1 MSFSGA
7 SERSVP
13 ATKIEITVSC
23 RYNVDSK
30 TNISKPWAVCLG
42 AIRVSIVQ
50 LHPQDIATMQLCA
63 NKLDKK
69 DFFGKSDPFLV
80 FYRSNEDGTFTICH
94 KTEVVKNTLNPVWQ
108 PFSIPVR
115 ALCNGDYDRTV
126 KIDVYDWDRDGSHDF
141 IGEFTTSYRELSK
154 AQNQFTVYEVL
165 NPRKKCKKK
174 KYVNSGTVTL
184 LSFSVDSEFTFVDY
198 IRGGTQL
205 NFTVAI
211 DFTASNGN
219 PLQPTS
225 LHYMSPYQLSAYA
238 MALKA
243 VGEII
248 QDYDSDKLFPAY
260 GFGAKLP
267 PEGRISH
274 QFPLNNNDED
284 PNCAGIEGV
293 LESYFQSL
301 RTVQLYGPTYFAP
314 VINQV
319 ARAAAKISDG
329 SQYYVLLII
338 TDGVISDMTQT
349 KEAIVSASSLPMSII
364 IVGVGPAMF
373 EAMEELDGDDV
384 RVSSRGRYAERDI
397 VQFVPFRDY
406 VDRSGNQVLSM
417 ARLAKDVLAE
427 IPEQLLCD
435 SMGVDFDVK
444 TFCHNL
450 RATKPPYE
458 CPVETCRKVY
468 KSYSGIEY
476 HLYHY
481 DHDNPPPPQQT
492 PLRKHKK
499 KGRQSRPANKQ
510 SPSPS
515 EVSQSPSREVMSYA
529 QAQRMV
535 EVDLHGRVHRISIF
549 DNLDVVSEDE
559 EAPEEAPENGS
570 NKENT
575 ETPAATP
582 KSGKHKNKEK
592 RKDSNHHH
600 HHNASA
606 STTPKLPEVVYREL
620 EQDTPDA
627 PPRPTSY
634 YRYIEKSAEEL
645 DEEVEYDM
653 DEEDYIWLDIMNE
666 RRKTEGVSPIPQEIF
681 EYLMDRLE
689 KESYFESHNKGDPN
703 ALVDED
709 AVCCICNDGECQNSN
724 VILFCDMCNL
734 AVHQECYGV
743 PYIPEGQWLCR
754 RCLQSPS
761 RAVDCALCPNKGGA
775 FKQTDDG
782 RWAHVVCAL
791 WIPEVCFA
799 NTVFLEPIDSIEHI
813 PPARWKLTCYICKQR
828 GSGACIQCHK
838 ANCYTAFHVTC
849 AQQAGLYMK
858 MEPVRETGANG
869 TSFSVRKT
877 AYCDIHTPP
886 GSARRLPALSHS
898 EGEEEEEEEEDEGK
912 SWSSEKVK
920 KAKAKSR
927 IKMKKARKILAEKR
941 AAAPV
946 VSVPCIPPHRLS
958 KITNRLTIQRK
969 SQFMQRLHSYWTLKR
984 QSRNGVPLL
993 RRLQTH
999 LQSQRNCDQ
1008 VGRDSEDKNWA
1019 LKEQLKSWQRLR
1031 HDLERAR
1038 LLVELI
1044 RKREKLKRETIK
1056 VQQIAMEMQL
1066 TPFLILL
1073 RKTLEQLQEKDT
1085 GNIFSEPVP
1094 LSEVPDYLDHIKKPM
1109 DFFTMK
1115 QNLEAYR
1122 YLNFDD
1128 FEEDFNLIVS
1138 NCLKYNAKD
1147 TIFYRAAVRLREQG
1161 GAVLRQARRQAE
1173 KMGIDF
1179 ETGMHIPHSLTGDE
1193 APHHTEDAEEE
1204 RLVLLENQKHLPVEE
1219 QLKLLLERLDEV
1231 NSSKQSVGR
1240 SRRAKMIKKE
1250 MTALRRKLA
1259 HQRETG
1265 RDGPERHGPS
1275 SRGSLTP
1282 HPAACDKD
1290 GQTDSAAE
1298 ESSSQETSKGL
1309 GPNMSS
1315 TPALE
1320 VGRRTSVL
1328 FSKKNPKTAGP
1339 PKRPGRPPKNRE
1351 SQMTP
1356 SHGGSPVGPP
1366 QLPIMGS
1373 LRQRKRGRSPR
1384 PSSSSDS
1391 DSDKSTEDPPM
1402 DLPAN
1407 GFSGGNQPVKKS
1419 FLVYR
1424 NDCSL
1429 PRSSSDSESSSSSS
1443 SSAASDR
1450 TSTTPSKQG
1459 RGKPSF
1465 SRGTFPED
1473 SSEDTSGTENEA
1485 YSVGTGRGVGHSIVR
1500 KSLGRGAGWL
1510 SEDEDSPLDALDLV
1524 WAKCRGYPSYP
1535 ALIIDPKMPREGMFH
1550 HGVPIPVPPLE
1561 VLKLGEQMTQE
1572 AREHLYLVLFFDNKR
1587 TWQWLPRTKLVPL
1600 GVNQD
1605 LDKEKMLEG
1614 RKSNIRKS
1622 VQIAY
1627 HRALQHRSKVQGE
1640 QSSETSDSD

>member
-1 MSFSGA
+1 
-7 SERSVP
+7 
-13 ATKIEITVSC
+13 
-23 RYNVDSK
+23 
-30 TNISKPWAVCLG
+30 
-42 AIRVSIVQ
+42 
-50 LHPQDIATMQLCA
+50 
-63 NKLDKK
+63 
-69 DFFGKSDPFLV
+69 
-80 FYRSNEDGTFTICH
+80 
-94 KTEVVKNTLNPVWQ
+94 
-108 PFSIPVR
+108 
-115 ALCNGDYDRTV
+115 
-126 KIDVYDWDRDGSHDF
+126 
-141 IGEFTTSYRELSK
+141 
-154 AQNQFTVYEVL
+154 
-165 NPRKKCKKK
+165 
-174 KYVNSGTVTL
+174 
-184 LSFSVDSEFTFVDY
+184 
-198 IRGGTQL
+198 
-205 NFTVAI
+205 
-211 DFTASNGN
+211 
-219 PLQPTS
+219 
-225 LHYMSPYQLSAYA
+225 
-238 MALKA
+238 
-243 VGEII
+243 
-248 QDYDSDKLFPAY
+248 
-260 GFGAKLP
+260 
-267 PEGRISH
+267 
-274 QFPLNNNDED
+274 
-284 PNCAGIEGV
+284 
-293 LESYFQSL
+293 
-301 RTVQLYGPTYFAP
+301 
-314 VINQV
+314 
-319 ARAAAKISDG
+319 
-329 SQYYVLLII
+329 
-338 TDGVISDMTQT
+338 
-349 KEAIVSASSLPMSII
+349 
-364 IVGVGPAMF
+364 
-373 EAMEELDGDDV
+373 
-384 RVSSRGRYAERDI
+384 
-397 VQFVPFRDY
+397 
-406 VDRSGNQVLSM
+406 
-417 ARLAKDVLAE
+417 
-427 IPEQLLCD
+427 
-435 SMGVDFDVK
+435 MGVDFDVK

-606 STTPKLPEVVYREL
+606 SATPKLPEVVYREL

-898 EGEEEEEEEEDEGK
+898 EGEEDEDEEEDEGK
-912 SWSSEKVK
+912 GWSSEKVK

-1094 LSEVPDYLDHIKKPM
+1094 LSEVTELDEVPDYLDHIKKPM

-1179 ETGMHIPHSLTGDE
+1179 ETGMHIPHSLAGDE
-1193 APHHTEDAEEE
+1193 APHHAEDAAEEE

-1231 NSSKQSVGR
+1231 NASKQSVGR

-1298 ESSSQETSKGL
+1298 ESSSQETSK
-1309 GPNMSS
+1309 
-1315 TPALE
+1315 
-1320 VGRRTSVL
+1320 
-1328 FSKKNPKTAGP
+1328 
-1339 PKRPGRPPKNRE
+1339 
-1351 SQMTP
+1351 
-1356 SHGGSPVGPP
+1356 
-1366 QLPIMGS
+1366 
-1373 LRQRKRGRSPR
+1373 
-1384 PSSSSDS
+1384 
-1391 DSDKSTEDPPM
+1391 

-1407 GFSGGNQPVKKS
+1407 GFSSGNQPVKKS

-1485 YSVGTGRGVGHSIVR
+1485 YSVGTGRGVGHSSKYLHPKPGMLGTQCQGLASPPATDPPPLSLSCEVVR

>member
-1 MSFSGA
+1 
-7 SERSVP
+7 
-13 ATKIEITVSC
+13 
-23 RYNVDSK
+23 
-30 TNISKPWAVCLG
+30 
-42 AIRVSIVQ
+42 
-50 LHPQDIATMQLCA
+50 
-63 NKLDKK
+63 
-69 DFFGKSDPFLV
+69 
-80 FYRSNEDGTFTICH
+80 
-94 KTEVVKNTLNPVWQ
+94 
-108 PFSIPVR
+108 
-115 ALCNGDYDRTV
+115 
-126 KIDVYDWDRDGSHDF
+126 
-141 IGEFTTSYRELSK
+141 
-154 AQNQFTVYEVL
+154 
-165 NPRKKCKKK
+165 
-174 KYVNSGTVTL
+174 
-184 LSFSVDSEFTFVDY
+184 
-198 IRGGTQL
+198 
-205 NFTVAI
+205 
-211 DFTASNGN
+211 
-219 PLQPTS
+219 
-225 LHYMSPYQLSAYA
+225 
-238 MALKA
+238 
-243 VGEII
+243 
-248 QDYDSDKLFPAY
+248 
-260 GFGAKLP
+260 
-267 PEGRISH
+267 
-274 QFPLNNNDED
+274 
-284 PNCAGIEGV
+284 
-293 LESYFQSL
+293 
-301 RTVQLYGPTYFAP
+301 
-314 VINQV
+314 
-319 ARAAAKISDG
+319 
-329 SQYYVLLII
+329 
-338 TDGVISDMTQT
+338 
-349 KEAIVSASSLPMSII
+349 
-364 IVGVGPAMF
+364 
-373 EAMEELDGDDV
+373 
-384 RVSSRGRYAERDI
+384 
-397 VQFVPFRDY
+397 
-406 VDRSGNQVLSM
+406 
-417 ARLAKDVLAE
+417 
-427 IPEQLLCD
+427 
-435 SMGVDFDVK
+435 MGVDFDVK

-458 CPVETCRKVY
+458 CPVDTCRKIY

-481 DHDNPPPPQQT
+481 DHDNPPPPQST

-499 KGRQSRPANKQ
+499 KGRHGRVANKQ

-515 EVSQSPSREVMSYA
+515 ETSQSPGREVMTYA

-549 DNLDVVSEDE
+549 DNLDVVSEDD
-559 EAPEEAPENGS
+559 EAPEEAPENNS

-575 ETPAATP
+575 ETPSVAP
-582 KSGKHKNKEK
+582 KAGKHKNKEK

-600 HHNASA
+600 HHSASA
-606 STTPKLPEVVYREL
+606 GNTPKLPEAVYREL
-620 EQDTPDA
+620 DQDTPDA

-886 GSARRLPALSHS
+886 GSMRHLPALSHS
-898 EGEEEEEEEEDEGK
+898 EGEEEEEEEEEDGK
-912 SWSSEKVK
+912 GWSSEKVK

-999 LQSQRNCDQ
+999 LQSHRNCDQ
-1008 VGRDSEDKNWA
+1008 GRPAPPPPVSKTEQIKIQQVA
-1019 LKEQLKSWQRLR
+1019 L
-1031 HDLERAR
+1031 
-1038 LLVELI
+1038 
-1044 RKREKLKRETIK
+1044 
-1056 VQQIAMEMQL
+1056 EMQL

-1073 RKTLEQLQEKDT
+1073 RRTLEQLQEKDT
-1085 GNIFSEPVP
+1085 GNIFSQPVP
-1094 LSEVPDYLDHIKKPM
+1094 LSEVTELYEVPDYLDHIKKPM
-1109 DFFTMK
+1109 DFYTMK
-1115 QNLEAYR
+1115 QKLEGYR
-1122 YLNFDD
+1122 YLNLDE
-1128 FEEDFNLIVS
+1128 FEEDFNLIVT

-1179 ETGMHIPHSLTGDE
+1179 ETGMHFPMAGDE
-1193 APHHTEDAEEE
+1193 APLRSTENDEE
-1204 RLVLLENQKHLPVEE
+1204 RLLLSENQKHLPLED
-1219 QLKLLLERLDEV
+1219 QMNLLLERLAEV
-1231 NSSKQSVGR
+1231 SAGKQSVGR
-1240 SRRAKMIKKE
+1240 CRRAKMIKKE
-1250 MTALRRKLA
+1250 ITALRRKLA

-1265 RDGPERHGPS
+1265 RDGHGPLA
-1275 SRGSLTP
+1275 RIILPTHNP
-1282 HPAACDKD
+1282 CEKD
-1290 GQTDSAAE
+1290 TQTDSAAE
-1298 ESSSQETSKGL
+1298 ESSSQETGKGL
-1309 GPNMSS
+1309 GPNSSS
-1315 TPALE
+1315 TPAHE

-1339 PKRPGRPPKNRE
+1339 PKRPGRPPKNRD
-1351 SQMTP
+1351 SQLAP
-1356 SHGGSPVGPP
+1356 GHGNSPVGPP
-1366 QLPIMGS
+1366 QLPIMS
-1373 LRQRKRGRSPR
+1373 SQRQRKRGRSPR

-1391 DSDKSTEDPPM
+1391 DSDKSAEDAPL

-1407 GFSGGNQPVKKS
+1407 GFSSANQPVKKS

-1424 NDCSL
+1424 SDYNL
-1429 PRSSSDSESSSSSS
+1429 PRSSSDSESSSTSS

-1465 SRGTFPED
+1465 SRVNFPED
-1473 SSEDTSGTENEA
+1473 SSEDSSGTENES
-1485 YSVGTGRGVGHSIVR
+1485 YSVGTGRGVGHGMVR
-1500 KSLGRGAGWL
+1500 KSISRSAGWL

-1535 ALIIDPKMPREGMFH
+1535 ALVSLWIYLHIYTTYIRPRE
-1550 HGVPIPVPPLE
+1550 
-1561 VLKLGEQMTQE
+1561 TQPE
-1572 AREHLYLVLFFDNKR
+1572 EILVL
-1587 TWQWLPRTKLVPL
+1587 
-1600 GVNQD
+1600 
-1605 LDKEKMLEG
+1605 
-1614 RKSNIRKS
+1614 
-1622 VQIAY
+1622 
-1627 HRALQHRSKVQGE
+1627 
-1640 QSSETSDSD
+1640 

>member
-1 MSFSGA
+1 
-7 SERSVP
+7 
-13 ATKIEITVSC
+13 
-23 RYNVDSK
+23 
-30 TNISKPWAVCLG
+30 
-42 AIRVSIVQ
+42 
-50 LHPQDIATMQLCA
+50 
-63 NKLDKK
+63 
-69 DFFGKSDPFLV
+69 
-80 FYRSNEDGTFTICH
+80 
-94 KTEVVKNTLNPVWQ
+94 
-108 PFSIPVR
+108 
-115 ALCNGDYDRTV
+115 
-126 KIDVYDWDRDGSHDF
+126 
-141 IGEFTTSYRELSK
+141 
-154 AQNQFTVYEVL
+154 
-165 NPRKKCKKK
+165 
-174 KYVNSGTVTL
+174 
-184 LSFSVDSEFTFVDY
+184 
-198 IRGGTQL
+198 
-205 NFTVAI
+205 
-211 DFTASNGN
+211 
-219 PLQPTS
+219 
-225 LHYMSPYQLSAYA
+225 
-238 MALKA
+238 
-243 VGEII
+243 
-248 QDYDSDKLFPAY
+248 
-260 GFGAKLP
+260 
-267 PEGRISH
+267 
-274 QFPLNNNDED
+274 
-284 PNCAGIEGV
+284 
-293 LESYFQSL
+293 
-301 RTVQLYGPTYFAP
+301 
-314 VINQV
+314 
-319 ARAAAKISDG
+319 
-329 SQYYVLLII
+329 
-338 TDGVISDMTQT
+338 
-349 KEAIVSASSLPMSII
+349 
-364 IVGVGPAMF
+364 
-373 EAMEELDGDDV
+373 
-384 RVSSRGRYAERDI
+384 
-397 VQFVPFRDY
+397 
-406 VDRSGNQVLSM
+406 
-417 ARLAKDVLAE
+417 
-427 IPEQLLCD
+427 
-435 SMGVDFDVK
+435 MGVDFDVK

-515 EVSQSPSREVMSYA
+515 EVSQSPGREVMSYA

-898 EGEEEEEEEEDEGK
+898 EGEEEEEEEEEEGK

-1128 FEEDFNLIVS
+1128 FEEDFNLIIS

-1179 ETGMHIPHSLTGDE
+1179 ETGMHIPHSLAGDE
-1193 APHHTEDAEEE
+1193 ATHHTEDAEDE

-1231 NSSKQSVGR
+1231 NASKQSVGR

-1290 GQTDSAAE
+1290 GQTDSATE
-1298 ESSSQETSKGL
+1298 ESSSQETSK
-1309 GPNMSS
+1309 
-1315 TPALE
+1315 
-1320 VGRRTSVL
+1320 
-1328 FSKKNPKTAGP
+1328 
-1339 PKRPGRPPKNRE
+1339 
-1351 SQMTP
+1351 
-1356 SHGGSPVGPP
+1356 
-1366 QLPIMGS
+1366 
-1373 LRQRKRGRSPR
+1373 
-1384 PSSSSDS
+1384 
-1391 DSDKSTEDPPM
+1391 

-1407 GFSGGNQPVKKS
+1407 GFSSGNQPVKKS

-1485 YSVGTGRGVGHSIVR
+1485 YSVGTGRGVGHSSKYPRPRPGMPEAQCPGLASPLAADPPPLSHSCEVVR
-1500 KSLGRGAGWL
+1500 KSLSRGAGWL

-1600 GVNQD
+1600 GMNQD

>member
-1 MSFSGA
+1 
-7 SERSVP
+7 
-13 ATKIEITVSC
+13 
-23 RYNVDSK
+23 
-30 TNISKPWAVCLG
+30 
-42 AIRVSIVQ
+42 
-50 LHPQDIATMQLCA
+50 
-63 NKLDKK
+63 
-69 DFFGKSDPFLV
+69 
-80 FYRSNEDGTFTICH
+80 
-94 KTEVVKNTLNPVWQ
+94 
-108 PFSIPVR
+108 
-115 ALCNGDYDRTV
+115 
-126 KIDVYDWDRDGSHDF
+126 
-141 IGEFTTSYRELSK
+141 
-154 AQNQFTVYEVL
+154 
-165 NPRKKCKKK
+165 
-174 KYVNSGTVTL
+174 
-184 LSFSVDSEFTFVDY
+184 
-198 IRGGTQL
+198 
-205 NFTVAI
+205 
-211 DFTASNGN
+211 
-219 PLQPTS
+219 
-225 LHYMSPYQLSAYA
+225 
-238 MALKA
+238 
-243 VGEII
+243 
-248 QDYDSDKLFPAY
+248 
-260 GFGAKLP
+260 
-267 PEGRISH
+267 
-274 QFPLNNNDED
+274 
-284 PNCAGIEGV
+284 
-293 LESYFQSL
+293 
-301 RTVQLYGPTYFAP
+301 
-314 VINQV
+314 
-319 ARAAAKISDG
+319 
-329 SQYYVLLII
+329 
-338 TDGVISDMTQT
+338 
-349 KEAIVSASSLPMSII
+349 
-364 IVGVGPAMF
+364 
-373 EAMEELDGDDV
+373 
-384 RVSSRGRYAERDI
+384 
-397 VQFVPFRDY
+397 
-406 VDRSGNQVLSM
+406 
-417 ARLAKDVLAE
+417 
-427 IPEQLLCD
+427 
-435 SMGVDFDVK
+435 MGVDFDVK

-458 CPVETCRKVY
+458 CPVGSCRKIY

-481 DHDNPPPPQQT
+481 DHDHPPPP
-492 PLRKHKK
+492 PPPHAPPRKHKK
-499 KGRQSRPANKQ
+499 KGRQARAANKR

-515 EVSQSPSREVMSYA
+515 EPSQSPGREVLTYA

-559 EAPEEAPENGS
+559 EGPEEAPDNGS
-570 NKENT
+570 NKENA
-575 ETPAATP
+575 EGQPAAAAAAAACLRRLCCTAAATAP
-582 KSGKHKNKEK
+582 KAGKHKNKEK
-592 RKDSNHHH
+592 RKDANHHHHHHH

-606 STTPKLPEVVYREL
+606 
-620 EQDTPDA
+620 
-627 PPRPTSY
+627 
-634 YRYIEKSAEEL
+634 
-645 DEEVEYDM
+645 
-653 DEEDYIWLDIMNE
+653 WC
-666 RRKTEGVSPIPQEIF
+666 SPQAA
-681 EYLMDRLE
+681 R
-689 KESYFESHNKGDPN
+689 G
-703 ALVDED
+703 
-709 AVCCICNDGECQNSN
+709 
-724 VILFCDMCNL
+724 
-734 AVHQECYGV
+734 GV
-743 PYIPEGQWLCR
+743 PRAGAGHPR
-754 RCLQSPS
+754 RPAETHLLLQVH
-761 RAVDCALCPNKGGA
+761 REVGGGA
-775 FKQTDDG
+775 GRGGRVRHGRGGLHLAGHHERAAEDG
-782 RWAHVVCAL
+782 RRQPHPPGDLRVPDGQAGEGILLREPQQGRPQCPGGRGRRVLHLQRRRVPEQQRHPLLRHVQPGRAPGVLRGALHPRGTVAVQEVPAVALAGRGLRPVPQQGRRLQADGRRALGPRGVRPLDPRGVLRQHGLPGAHRQHRA
-791 WIPEVCFA
+791 
-799 NTVFLEPIDSIEHI
+799 H
-813 PPARWKLTCYICKQR
+813 PARPLEAHLLHLQAARLR
-828 GSGACIQCHK
+828 GLHPVSQ

-886 GSARRLPALSHS
+886 GSVRRLPALSHS
-898 EGEEEEEEEEDEGK
+898 EGEEEDEEEEEEGK

-1008 VGRDSEDKNWA
+1008 RDTEDKNWA

-1056 VQQIAMEMQL
+1056 VQQVALEMQL

-1109 DFFTMK
+1109 DFQTMK
-1115 QNLEAYR
+1115 QNLEAYC

-1128 FEEDFNLIVS
+1128 FEEDFNLIIN

-1179 ETGMHIPHSLTGDE
+1179 ETGMHFPHCV
-1193 APHHTEDAEEE
+1193 AVEEPQVQDVDDDDV
-1204 RLVLLENQKHLPVEE
+1204 RLLLSENQKHLPLEE
-1219 QLKLLLERLDEV
+1219 QLKILLERLDEV
-1231 NSSKQSVGR
+1231 NAGKQSIGR

-1250 MTALRRKLA
+1250 ITVLRRKLA
-1259 HQRETG
+1259 HPRDLG
-1265 RDGPERHGPS
+1265 RDGLERHS
-1275 SRGSLTP
+1275 SSARGVLQSHNP
-1282 HPAACDKD
+1282 CEKD
-1290 GQTDSAAE
+1290 LQTDSAAE
-1298 ESSSQETSKGL
+1298 ESSSQETGKGL
-1309 GPNMSS
+1309 GPNSSS
-1315 TPALE
+1315 TPAHE

-1339 PKRPGRPPKNRE
+1339 PKRPGRPPKNRD
-1351 SQMTP
+1351 SQMAP
-1356 SHGGSPVGPP
+1356 GHGNSPIGPP
-1366 QLPIMGS
+1366 QLPMMGS
-1373 LRQRKRGRSPR
+1373 SQRQRKRGRSPR

-1391 DSDKSTEDPPM
+1391 DSDKSTEDAPM

-1407 GFSGGNQPVKKS
+1407 GFSSGNQPVKKS

-1424 NDCSL
+1424 NDCNL

-1465 SRGTFPED
+1465 SRVNFPED
-1473 SSEDTSGTENEA
+1473 SSEDTSGTENES
-1485 YSVGTGRGVGHSIVR
+1485 YSVGAGRGVGHSMVR
-1500 KSLGRGAGWL
+1500 KGIGRGAGWL
-1510 SEDEDSPLDALDLV
+1510 SEDEDSSLDALDLV

-1627 HRALQHRSKVQGE
+1627 HRAMQHRNKVQGE
-1640 QSSETSDSD
+1640 QSSDSSDSD

>member
-1 MSFSGA
+1 
-7 SERSVP
+7 
-13 ATKIEITVSC
+13 
-23 RYNVDSK
+23 
-30 TNISKPWAVCLG
+30 
-42 AIRVSIVQ
+42 
-50 LHPQDIATMQLCA
+50 
-63 NKLDKK
+63 
-69 DFFGKSDPFLV
+69 
-80 FYRSNEDGTFTICH
+80 
-94 KTEVVKNTLNPVWQ
+94 
-108 PFSIPVR
+108 
-115 ALCNGDYDRTV
+115 
-126 KIDVYDWDRDGSHDF
+126 
-141 IGEFTTSYRELSK
+141 
-154 AQNQFTVYEVL
+154 
-165 NPRKKCKKK
+165 
-174 KYVNSGTVTL
+174 
-184 LSFSVDSEFTFVDY
+184 
-198 IRGGTQL
+198 
-205 NFTVAI
+205 
-211 DFTASNGN
+211 
-219 PLQPTS
+219 
-225 LHYMSPYQLSAYA
+225 
-238 MALKA
+238 
-243 VGEII
+243 
-248 QDYDSDKLFPAY
+248 
-260 GFGAKLP
+260 
-267 PEGRISH
+267 
-274 QFPLNNNDED
+274 
-284 PNCAGIEGV
+284 
-293 LESYFQSL
+293 
-301 RTVQLYGPTYFAP
+301 
-314 VINQV
+314 
-319 ARAAAKISDG
+319 
-329 SQYYVLLII
+329 
-338 TDGVISDMTQT
+338 
-349 KEAIVSASSLPMSII
+349 
-364 IVGVGPAMF
+364 
-373 EAMEELDGDDV
+373 
-384 RVSSRGRYAERDI
+384 
-397 VQFVPFRDY
+397 
-406 VDRSGNQVLSM
+406 
-417 ARLAKDVLAE
+417 
-427 IPEQLLCD
+427 
-435 SMGVDFDVK
+435 MGVDFDVK

-458 CPVETCRKVY
+458 CPVDTCRRIY

-481 DHDNPPPPQQT
+481 DHDNPPLQQQT
-492 PLRKHKK
+492 PIRKSKK
-499 KGRQSRPANKQ
+499 KGRQPRSANKQ
-510 SPSPS
+510 SPTHS
-515 EVSQSPSREVMSYA
+515 ELSQSPNREVMTYA
-529 QAQRMV
+529 QAQRLV
-535 EVDLHGRVHRISIF
+535 EVELHGRVHRISIL
-549 DNLDVVSEDE
+549 DNLDVVSEDDDV
-559 EAPEEAPENGS
+559 PEEAPENGS
-570 NKENT
+570 NKENN
-575 ETPAATP
+575 ETPTATP
-582 KSGKHKNKEK
+582 KSGKHKNKDK

-600 HHNASA
+600 HHS
-606 STTPKLPEVVYREL
+606 SSTGTTPKLPEVVYREL
-620 EQDTPDA
+620 DQDTPDA
-627 PPRPTSY
+627 PARPSSY

-666 RRKTEGVSPIPQEIF
+666 RRKTEGVNSIPQEIF

-703 ALVDED
+703 ALIDED

-886 GSARRLPALSHS
+886 GSVCKLPALSHS
-898 EGEEEEEEEEDEGK
+898 EGEEEDDEEEDEGK
-912 SWSSEKVK
+912 VWSSEKVK

-958 KITNRLTIQRK
+958 KITNCLTIQRK

-999 LQSQRNCDQ
+999 LQSQRNCEQ
-1008 VGRDSEDKNWA
+1008 KDSTDKNWM

-1056 VQQIAMEMQL
+1056 IQQLALEVQL

-1073 RKTLEQLQEKDT
+1073 RKTLELLQEKDT
-1085 GNIFSEPVP
+1085 SNIFTEPVP
-1094 LSEVPDYLDHIKKPM
+1094 LSEVTELYEVPDYLEHIKKPM
-1109 DFFTMK
+1109 DFQTMK
-1115 QNLEAYR
+1115 ANLEALR
-1122 YLNFDD
+1122 YQNFDQ
-1128 FEEDFNLIVS
+1128 FEDDFNLIVN
-1138 NCLKYNAKD
+1138 NCIKYNAKD

-1161 GAVLRQARRQAE
+1161 AAIIRQARRQAE
-1173 KMGIDF
+1173 KIGIDF
-1179 ETGMHIPHSLTGDE
+1179 ETGMHLPQVGMGNEIVRHGKEPGL
-1193 APHHTEDAEEE
+1193 E
-1204 RLVLLENQKHLPVEE
+1204 RTPPSDNRKPLPLEE
-1219 QLKLLLERLDEV
+1219 QLKIQLARLDEV
-1231 NSSKQSVGR
+1231 NAGKQSIGR
-1240 SRRAKMIKKE
+1240 ARRAKVIRKE
-1250 MTALRRKLA
+1250 ITSIRRKMA
-1259 HQRETG
+1259 HQQESR
-1265 RDGPERHGPS
+1265 RDGAMDRHGMSGRGNVPMHGPS
-1275 SRGSLTP
+1275 E
-1282 HPAACDKD
+1282 KD

-1298 ESSSQETSKGL
+1298 ESSSQETGKGL
-1309 GPNMSS
+1309 GPNTSS
-1315 TPALE
+1315 TPAHE

-1339 PKRPGRPPKNRE
+1339 PKRPGRPPKNRDN
-1351 SQMTP
+1351 QMA
-1356 SHGGSPVGPP
+1356 SGQISSPIGPP
-1366 QLPIMGS
+1366 QLSIMGGS
-1373 LRQRKRGRSPR
+1373 QRQRKRVRSPR
-1384 PSSSSDS
+1384 PTSSSDSES
-1391 DSDKSTEDPPM
+1391 DSDKSGEDASL
-1402 DLPAN
+1402 DLPTN
-1407 GFSGGNQPVKKS
+1407 GFSNQQVKKS
-1419 FLVYR
+1419 FLIYR
-1424 NDCSL
+1424 TDCNL
-1429 PRSSSDSESSSSSS
+1429 PRSSSDSESSTTSS

-1465 SRGTFPED
+1465 SRENYND
-1473 SSEDTSGTENEA
+1473 YSSEDTSGTENES
-1485 YSVGTGRGVGHSIVR
+1485 YSIGSRVGHGLVR
-1500 KSLGRGAGWL
+1500 KGMEGRGAGWL
-1510 SEDEDSPLDALDLV
+1510 SEDEDSTLEALDLV

-1535 ALIIDPKMPREGMFH
+1535 ALIIDPKMPREGVFH
-1550 HGVPIPVPPLE
+1550 HGVPIPVPPVD

-1572 AREHLYLVLFFDNKR
+1572 AQEHLYLVLFFDNKR

-1600 GVNQD
+1600 GLNRE

-1627 HRALQHRSKVQGE
+1627 DRAMQHRNKVQGAP
-1640 QSSETSDSD
+1640 SSDTSESD

>member
-1 MSFSGA
+1 
-7 SERSVP
+7 
-13 ATKIEITVSC
+13 
-23 RYNVDSK
+23 
-30 TNISKPWAVCLG
+30 
-42 AIRVSIVQ
+42 
-50 LHPQDIATMQLCA
+50 
-63 NKLDKK
+63 
-69 DFFGKSDPFLV
+69 
-80 FYRSNEDGTFTICH
+80 
-94 KTEVVKNTLNPVWQ
+94 
-108 PFSIPVR
+108 
-115 ALCNGDYDRTV
+115 
-126 KIDVYDWDRDGSHDF
+126 
-141 IGEFTTSYRELSK
+141 
-154 AQNQFTVYEVL
+154 
-165 NPRKKCKKK
+165 
-174 KYVNSGTVTL
+174 
-184 LSFSVDSEFTFVDY
+184 
-198 IRGGTQL
+198 
-205 NFTVAI
+205 
-211 DFTASNGN
+211 
-219 PLQPTS
+219 
-225 LHYMSPYQLSAYA
+225 
-238 MALKA
+238 
-243 VGEII
+243 
-248 QDYDSDKLFPAY
+248 
-260 GFGAKLP
+260 
-267 PEGRISH
+267 
-274 QFPLNNNDED
+274 
-284 PNCAGIEGV
+284 
-293 LESYFQSL
+293 
-301 RTVQLYGPTYFAP
+301 
-314 VINQV
+314 
-319 ARAAAKISDG
+319 
-329 SQYYVLLII
+329 
-338 TDGVISDMTQT
+338 
-349 KEAIVSASSLPMSII
+349 
-364 IVGVGPAMF
+364 
-373 EAMEELDGDDV
+373 
-384 RVSSRGRYAERDI
+384 
-397 VQFVPFRDY
+397 
-406 VDRSGNQVLSM
+406 
-417 ARLAKDVLAE
+417 
-427 IPEQLLCD
+427 
-435 SMGVDFDVK
+435 MGVDFDVK

-458 CPVETCRKVY
+458 CPVDTCRKIY

-481 DHDNPPPPQQT
+481 DHDNPPPPQNT

-499 KGRQSRPANKQ
+499 KGRHGRATNKQ

-515 EVSQSPSREVMSYA
+515 ETSQSPGRDVMTYA

-549 DNLDVVSEDE
+549 DNLDVVSEDD
-559 EAPEEAPENGS
+559 EAPEEAPENNS

-575 ETPAATP
+575 ETPSVAP
-582 KSGKHKNKEK
+582 KAGKHKNKEK

-600 HHNASA
+600 HHHHHHSASA
-606 STTPKLPEVVYREL
+606 GNTPKLPEAVYREL
-620 EQDTPDA
+620 DQDTPDA

-634 YRYIEKSAEEL
+634 YRVASDCTFFRFGWRPRYIEKSAEEL

-886 GSARRLPALSHS
+886 GSTRRLPALSHS
-898 EGEEEEEEEEDEGK
+898 EGEEEEEEEEEDGK

-920 KAKAKSR
+920 RAKAKSR

-958 KITNRLTIQRK
+958 KITNRLTLQRK

-999 LQSQRNCDQ
+999 LQSHRNCEQGRPAPPPPVSKTEQIKIQQ
-1008 VGRDSEDKNWA
+1008 VA
-1019 LKEQLKSWQRLR
+1019 L
-1031 HDLERAR
+1031 
-1038 LLVELI
+1038 
-1044 RKREKLKRETIK
+1044 
-1056 VQQIAMEMQL
+1056 EMQL

-1073 RKTLEQLQEKDT
+1073 RRTLEQLQEKDT
-1085 GNIFSEPVP
+1085 GNIFSQPVP
-1094 LSEVPDYLDHIKKPM
+1094 LSEVTELYEVPDYLDHIKKPM
-1109 DFFTMK
+1109 DFYTMK
-1115 QNLEAYR
+1115 QKLEAYR
-1122 YLNFDD
+1122 YLNLDE

-1161 GAVLRQARRQAE
+1161 GSVLRQARRQAE

-1179 ETGMHIPHSLTGDE
+1179 ETGMHFPMAGEETPLRS
-1193 APHHTEDAEEE
+1193 TENDEE
-1204 RLVLLENQKHLPVEE
+1204 RLLLSENQKHLPPED
-1219 QLKLLLERLDEV
+1219 QLNLLLERLAEV
-1231 NSSKQSVGR
+1231 SAGKQSV
-1240 SRRAKMIKKE
+1240 SRCRQTKMIKKE
-1250 MTALRRKLA
+1250 ITALRRKLA

-1265 RDGPERHGPS
+1265 RDGHGPLA
-1275 SRGSLTP
+1275 RIILPTHNP
-1282 HPAACDKD
+1282 CEKD
-1290 GQTDSAAE
+1290 TQTDSAAE

-1309 GPNMSS
+1309 GPNSSS
-1315 TPALE
+1315 TPAHE

-1328 FSKKNPKTAGP
+1328 FSKKNPKTAVP
-1339 PKRPGRPPKNRE
+1339 PKRPGRPPKNRD
-1351 SQMTP
+1351 SQMAP
-1356 SHGGSPVGPP
+1356 GHGNSPVGPP
-1366 QLPIMGS
+1366 QLPTMGS
-1373 LRQRKRGRSPR
+1373 QRQRKRVRSPR

-1391 DSDKSTEDPPM
+1391 DSDKSAEDAPM

-1407 GFSGGNQPVKKS
+1407 GFSSGSQPVKKS

-1424 NDCSL
+1424 SGYNL
-1429 PRSSSDSESSSSSS
+1429 PRSSSDSESSSTSS

-1465 SRGTFPED
+1465 SRVNFPED
-1473 SSEDTSGTENEA
+1473 SSEDTSGTENES
-1485 YSVGTGRGVGHSIVR
+1485 YSVGTGRGVGHGMVR
-1500 KSLGRGAGWL
+1500 KSISRSAGWL

-1627 HRALQHRSKVQGE
+1627 HRAMQHRNKVQGE
-1640 QSSETSDSD
+1640 QTSDSSESD

>member
-1 MSFSGA
+1 
-7 SERSVP
+7 
-13 ATKIEITVSC
+13 
-23 RYNVDSK
+23 
-30 TNISKPWAVCLG
+30 
-42 AIRVSIVQ
+42 
-50 LHPQDIATMQLCA
+50 
-63 NKLDKK
+63 
-69 DFFGKSDPFLV
+69 
-80 FYRSNEDGTFTICH
+80 
-94 KTEVVKNTLNPVWQ
+94 
-108 PFSIPVR
+108 
-115 ALCNGDYDRTV
+115 
-126 KIDVYDWDRDGSHDF
+126 
-141 IGEFTTSYRELSK
+141 
-154 AQNQFTVYEVL
+154 
-165 NPRKKCKKK
+165 
-174 KYVNSGTVTL
+174 
-184 LSFSVDSEFTFVDY
+184 
-198 IRGGTQL
+198 
-205 NFTVAI
+205 
-211 DFTASNGN
+211 
-219 PLQPTS
+219 
-225 LHYMSPYQLSAYA
+225 
-238 MALKA
+238 
-243 VGEII
+243 
-248 QDYDSDKLFPAY
+248 
-260 GFGAKLP
+260 
-267 PEGRISH
+267 
-274 QFPLNNNDED
+274 
-284 PNCAGIEGV
+284 
-293 LESYFQSL
+293 
-301 RTVQLYGPTYFAP
+301 
-314 VINQV
+314 
-319 ARAAAKISDG
+319 
-329 SQYYVLLII
+329 
-338 TDGVISDMTQT
+338 
-349 KEAIVSASSLPMSII
+349 
-364 IVGVGPAMF
+364 
-373 EAMEELDGDDV
+373 
-384 RVSSRGRYAERDI
+384 
-397 VQFVPFRDY
+397 
-406 VDRSGNQVLSM
+406 
-417 ARLAKDVLAE
+417 
-427 IPEQLLCD
+427 
-435 SMGVDFDVK
+435 MGVDFDVK

-515 EVSQSPSREVMSYA
+515 EVSQSPGREVMSYA

-582 KSGKHKNKEK
+582 KLGKHKNKEK

-898 EGEEEEEEEEDEGK
+898 EGEEDEDEEEDEGK

-1094 LSEVPDYLDHIKKPM
+1094 LSEVTELDEVPDYLDHIKKPM

-1179 ETGMHIPHSLTGDE
+1179 ETGMHIPHSLAGDE
-1193 APHHTEDAEEE
+1193 APHHTEDAAEEE

-1231 NSSKQSVGR
+1231 NASKQSVGR

-1298 ESSSQETSKGL
+1298 ESSSQETSK
-1309 GPNMSS
+1309 
-1315 TPALE
+1315 
-1320 VGRRTSVL
+1320 
-1328 FSKKNPKTAGP
+1328 
-1339 PKRPGRPPKNRE
+1339 
-1351 SQMTP
+1351 
-1356 SHGGSPVGPP
+1356 
-1366 QLPIMGS
+1366 
-1373 LRQRKRGRSPR
+1373 
-1384 PSSSSDS
+1384 
-1391 DSDKSTEDPPM
+1391 

-1407 GFSGGNQPVKKS
+1407 GFSSGNQPVKKS

-1485 YSVGTGRGVGHSIVR
+1485 YSVGTGRGVGHSSKYSHPRPGMPGAQCPGLTSPVAADLPPLSHSYEVVR

>member
-1 MSFSGA
+1 
-7 SERSVP
+7 
-13 ATKIEITVSC
+13 
-23 RYNVDSK
+23 
-30 TNISKPWAVCLG
+30 
-42 AIRVSIVQ
+42 
-50 LHPQDIATMQLCA
+50 
-63 NKLDKK
+63 
-69 DFFGKSDPFLV
+69 
-80 FYRSNEDGTFTICH
+80 
-94 KTEVVKNTLNPVWQ
+94 
-108 PFSIPVR
+108 
-115 ALCNGDYDRTV
+115 
-126 KIDVYDWDRDGSHDF
+126 
-141 IGEFTTSYRELSK
+141 
-154 AQNQFTVYEVL
+154 
-165 NPRKKCKKK
+165 
-174 KYVNSGTVTL
+174 
-184 LSFSVDSEFTFVDY
+184 
-198 IRGGTQL
+198 
-205 NFTVAI
+205 
-211 DFTASNGN
+211 
-219 PLQPTS
+219 
-225 LHYMSPYQLSAYA
+225 
-238 MALKA
+238 
-243 VGEII
+243 
-248 QDYDSDKLFPAY
+248 
-260 GFGAKLP
+260 
-267 PEGRISH
+267 
-274 QFPLNNNDED
+274 
-284 PNCAGIEGV
+284 
-293 LESYFQSL
+293 
-301 RTVQLYGPTYFAP
+301 
-314 VINQV
+314 
-319 ARAAAKISDG
+319 
-329 SQYYVLLII
+329 
-338 TDGVISDMTQT
+338 
-349 KEAIVSASSLPMSII
+349 
-364 IVGVGPAMF
+364 
-373 EAMEELDGDDV
+373 
-384 RVSSRGRYAERDI
+384 
-397 VQFVPFRDY
+397 
-406 VDRSGNQVLSM
+406 
-417 ARLAKDVLAE
+417 
-427 IPEQLLCD
+427 
-435 SMGVDFDVK
+435 MGVDFDVK

-458 CPVETCRKVY
+458 CPVGTCRKIY

-481 DHDNPPPPQQT
+481 DHDNPPPPQHT
-492 PLRKHKK
+492 PIRKHKK
-499 KGRQSRPANKQ
+499 KGRQARAANKQ

-515 EVSQSPSREVMSYA
+515 ETSQSPGREVMTYA

-559 EAPEEAPENGS
+559 EAPEEVPENGS

-575 ETPAATP
+575 ETPATTP
-582 KSGKHKNKEK
+582 KAGKHKNKEK

-600 HHNASA
+600 HHSASA
-606 STTPKLPEVVYREL
+606 GTTPKLPEVVYREL

-653 DEEDYIWLDIMNE
+653 DEEDYIWLDIMND

-886 GSARRLPALSHS
+886 GSVRRLPALSHS
-898 EGEEEEEEEEDEGK
+898 EGEEEDEEEEEEGK
-912 SWSSEKVK
+912 GWSSEKVK

-958 KITNRLTIQRK
+958 KITNRLTIPRK

-1008 VGRDSEDKNWA
+1008 RETEDKNWA

-1056 VQQIAMEMQL
+1056 IQQVALEMQL

-1073 RKTLEQLQEKDT
+1073 RRTLEQLQEKDT

-1094 LSEVPDYLDHIKKPM
+1094 LSEVTEIYEVPDYLDHIKKPM
-1109 DFFTMK
+1109 DFYTMK

-1179 ETGMHIPHSLTGDE
+1179 ETGMHFPHCIPVDE
-1193 APHHTEDAEEE
+1193 ALHRDTEEE
-1204 RLVLLENQKHLPVEE
+1204 EVRLLLSENQKHLPLEE
-1219 QLKLLLERLDEV
+1219 QLKILLEHLDEV
-1231 NSSKQSVGR
+1231 NAGKQSIGR

-1250 MTALRRKLA
+1250 ITVLRRKLA
-1259 HQRETG
+1259 HP
-1265 RDGPERHGPS
+1265 RDVLDRHGPS
-1275 SRGSLTP
+1275 ARGILQAH
-1282 HPAACDKD
+1282 HPCEKD
-1290 GQTDSAAE
+1290 MQTDSAAE
-1298 ESSSQETSKGL
+1298 ESSSQETGKGL
-1309 GPNMSS
+1309 GPNSSS
-1315 TPALE
+1315 TPAHE

-1339 PKRPGRPPKNRE
+1339 PKRPGRPPKNRD
-1351 SQMTP
+1351 SQLAAG
-1356 SHGGSPVGPP
+1356 HGSSPIGPP
-1366 QLPIMGS
+1366 QLPVMEGS
-1373 LRQRKRGRSPR
+1373 QRQRKRGRSPR
-1384 PSSSSDS
+1384 PSSSSES
-1391 DSDKSTEDPPM
+1391 DSDKSTEDPPI
-1402 DLPAN
+1402 DLSAN
-1407 GFSGGNQPVKKS
+1407 GFSGGSQPVKKS

-1465 SRGTFPED
+1465 SRVNFPED
-1473 SSEDTSGTENEA
+1473 SSEDTSGTENES
-1485 YSVGTGRGVGHSIVR
+1485 YSVGAGRGVGHSMVR
-1500 KSLGRGAGWL
+1500 KSIGRGAGWL
-1510 SEDEDSPLDALDLV
+1510 SEDEDSSLDALDLV

-1627 HRALQHRSKVQGE
+1627 HRAMQHRNKVQGE
-1640 QSSETSDSD
+1640 QSSDSSESD

>member
-1 MSFSGA
+1 
-7 SERSVP
+7 
-13 ATKIEITVSC
+13 
-23 RYNVDSK
+23 
-30 TNISKPWAVCLG
+30 
-42 AIRVSIVQ
+42 
-50 LHPQDIATMQLCA
+50 
-63 NKLDKK
+63 
-69 DFFGKSDPFLV
+69 
-80 FYRSNEDGTFTICH
+80 
-94 KTEVVKNTLNPVWQ
+94 
-108 PFSIPVR
+108 
-115 ALCNGDYDRTV
+115 
-126 KIDVYDWDRDGSHDF
+126 
-141 IGEFTTSYRELSK
+141 
-154 AQNQFTVYEVL
+154 
-165 NPRKKCKKK
+165 
-174 KYVNSGTVTL
+174 
-184 LSFSVDSEFTFVDY
+184 
-198 IRGGTQL
+198 
-205 NFTVAI
+205 
-211 DFTASNGN
+211 
-219 PLQPTS
+219 
-225 LHYMSPYQLSAYA
+225 
-238 MALKA
+238 
-243 VGEII
+243 
-248 QDYDSDKLFPAY
+248 
-260 GFGAKLP
+260 
-267 PEGRISH
+267 
-274 QFPLNNNDED
+274 
-284 PNCAGIEGV
+284 
-293 LESYFQSL
+293 
-301 RTVQLYGPTYFAP
+301 
-314 VINQV
+314 
-319 ARAAAKISDG
+319 
-329 SQYYVLLII
+329 
-338 TDGVISDMTQT
+338 
-349 KEAIVSASSLPMSII
+349 
-364 IVGVGPAMF
+364 
-373 EAMEELDGDDV
+373 
-384 RVSSRGRYAERDI
+384 
-397 VQFVPFRDY
+397 
-406 VDRSGNQVLSM
+406 
-417 ARLAKDVLAE
+417 
-427 IPEQLLCD
+427 
-435 SMGVDFDVK
+435 MGVDFDVK

-515 EVSQSPSREVMSYA
+515 EVSQSPGREVMSYA

-559 EAPEEAPENGS
+559 EVPEEAPENGS

-898 EGEEEEEEEEDEGK
+898 EGEEDEDEEEDEGK

-1094 LSEVPDYLDHIKKPM
+1094 LSEVTELDEVPDYLDHIKKPM

-1179 ETGMHIPHSLTGDE
+1179 ETGMHIPHSLAGDE

-1231 NSSKQSVGR
+1231 NASKQSVGR

-1282 HPAACDKD
+1282 HPTACDKD

-1298 ESSSQETSKGL
+1298 ESSSQETSK
-1309 GPNMSS
+1309 
-1315 TPALE
+1315 
-1320 VGRRTSVL
+1320 
-1328 FSKKNPKTAGP
+1328 
-1339 PKRPGRPPKNRE
+1339 
-1351 SQMTP
+1351 
-1356 SHGGSPVGPP
+1356 
-1366 QLPIMGS
+1366 
-1373 LRQRKRGRSPR
+1373 
-1384 PSSSSDS
+1384 
-1391 DSDKSTEDPPM
+1391 

-1485 YSVGTGRGVGHSIVR
+1485 YSVGTGRGVGHSSKYPRPRPRMPGAQCQGLASPLAADPSLLSHSCEVVR

>member
-1 MSFSGA
+1 
-7 SERSVP
+7 
-13 ATKIEITVSC
+13 
-23 RYNVDSK
+23 
-30 TNISKPWAVCLG
+30 
-42 AIRVSIVQ
+42 
-50 LHPQDIATMQLCA
+50 
-63 NKLDKK
+63 
-69 DFFGKSDPFLV
+69 
-80 FYRSNEDGTFTICH
+80 
-94 KTEVVKNTLNPVWQ
+94 
-108 PFSIPVR
+108 
-115 ALCNGDYDRTV
+115 
-126 KIDVYDWDRDGSHDF
+126 
-141 IGEFTTSYRELSK
+141 
-154 AQNQFTVYEVL
+154 
-165 NPRKKCKKK
+165 
-174 KYVNSGTVTL
+174 
-184 LSFSVDSEFTFVDY
+184 
-198 IRGGTQL
+198 
-205 NFTVAI
+205 
-211 DFTASNGN
+211 
-219 PLQPTS
+219 
-225 LHYMSPYQLSAYA
+225 
-238 MALKA
+238 
-243 VGEII
+243 
-248 QDYDSDKLFPAY
+248 
-260 GFGAKLP
+260 
-267 PEGRISH
+267 
-274 QFPLNNNDED
+274 
-284 PNCAGIEGV
+284 
-293 LESYFQSL
+293 
-301 RTVQLYGPTYFAP
+301 
-314 VINQV
+314 
-319 ARAAAKISDG
+319 
-329 SQYYVLLII
+329 
-338 TDGVISDMTQT
+338 
-349 KEAIVSASSLPMSII
+349 
-364 IVGVGPAMF
+364 
-373 EAMEELDGDDV
+373 
-384 RVSSRGRYAERDI
+384 
-397 VQFVPFRDY
+397 
-406 VDRSGNQVLSM
+406 
-417 ARLAKDVLAE
+417 
-427 IPEQLLCD
+427 
-435 SMGVDFDVK
+435 MGVDFDVK

-549 DNLDVVSEDE
+549 DNLDVVSEDD

-575 ETPAATP
+575 ETPAVTP

-898 EGEEEEEEEEDEGK
+898 EGEEEEDEEEDEGK

-1094 LSEVPDYLDHIKKPM
+1094 LSEVTELDEVPDYLDHIKKPM

-1179 ETGMHIPHSLTGDE
+1179 ETGMHIPHNLAGDE
-1193 APHHTEDAEEE
+1193 APHHTEDAAEEE

-1298 ESSSQETSKGL
+1298 ESSSQETSK
-1309 GPNMSS
+1309 
-1315 TPALE
+1315 
-1320 VGRRTSVL
+1320 
-1328 FSKKNPKTAGP
+1328 
-1339 PKRPGRPPKNRE
+1339 
-1351 SQMTP
+1351 
-1356 SHGGSPVGPP
+1356 
-1366 QLPIMGS
+1366 
-1373 LRQRKRGRSPR
+1373 
-1384 PSSSSDS
+1384 
-1391 DSDKSTEDPPM
+1391 

-1407 GFSGGNQPVKKS
+1407 GFSSGNQPVKKS

-1485 YSVGTGRGVGHSIVR
+1485 YSVGTGRGVGHSSKYPRPRPGMLGPQCPGLTSPLSADVPPLSHSCEVVR

>member
-1 MSFSGA
+1 
-7 SERSVP
+7 
-13 ATKIEITVSC
+13 
-23 RYNVDSK
+23 
-30 TNISKPWAVCLG
+30 
-42 AIRVSIVQ
+42 
-50 LHPQDIATMQLCA
+50 
-63 NKLDKK
+63 
-69 DFFGKSDPFLV
+69 
-80 FYRSNEDGTFTICH
+80 
-94 KTEVVKNTLNPVWQ
+94 
-108 PFSIPVR
+108 
-115 ALCNGDYDRTV
+115 
-126 KIDVYDWDRDGSHDF
+126 
-141 IGEFTTSYRELSK
+141 
-154 AQNQFTVYEVL
+154 
-165 NPRKKCKKK
+165 
-174 KYVNSGTVTL
+174 
-184 LSFSVDSEFTFVDY
+184 
-198 IRGGTQL
+198 
-205 NFTVAI
+205 
-211 DFTASNGN
+211 
-219 PLQPTS
+219 
-225 LHYMSPYQLSAYA
+225 
-238 MALKA
+238 
-243 VGEII
+243 
-248 QDYDSDKLFPAY
+248 
-260 GFGAKLP
+260 
-267 PEGRISH
+267 
-274 QFPLNNNDED
+274 
-284 PNCAGIEGV
+284 
-293 LESYFQSL
+293 
-301 RTVQLYGPTYFAP
+301 
-314 VINQV
+314 
-319 ARAAAKISDG
+319 
-329 SQYYVLLII
+329 
-338 TDGVISDMTQT
+338 
-349 KEAIVSASSLPMSII
+349 
-364 IVGVGPAMF
+364 
-373 EAMEELDGDDV
+373 
-384 RVSSRGRYAERDI
+384 
-397 VQFVPFRDY
+397 
-406 VDRSGNQVLSM
+406 
-417 ARLAKDVLAE
+417 
-427 IPEQLLCD
+427 
-435 SMGVDFDVK
+435 MGVDFDVK

-458 CPVETCRKVY
+458 CPVETCRKIY

-481 DHDNPPPPQQT
+481 DHDNPPLQQQT
-492 PLRKHKK
+492 PIRKSKK
-499 KGRQSRPANKQ
+499 KGRHPRSANKQ
-510 SPSPS
+510 SPTNS
-515 EVSQSPSREVMSYA
+515 EVSQSPTREVMTYA
-529 QAQRMV
+529 QAQRLV
-535 EVDLHGRVHRISIF
+535 EVELHGRVHRISIF
-549 DNLDVVSEDE
+549 DNLDVVSEDDDP
-559 EAPEEAPENGS
+559 PEETPENGS
-570 NKENT
+570 NKENND
-575 ETPAATP
+575 TPATTP
-582 KSGKHKNKEK
+582 KSGKHKNKDK

-600 HHNASA
+600 HHSA
-606 STTPKLPEVVYREL
+606 TAGAATKLPEVVYREL
-620 EQDTPDA
+620 ELDSPDA
-627 PPRPTSY
+627 PPRPSSY

-653 DEEDYIWLDIMNE
+653 DEEDYIWLDIMND
-666 RRKTEGVSPIPQEIF
+666 RRKNDGVNHIPQEIF

-703 ALVDED
+703 SLIDED

-886 GSARRLPALSHS
+886 GSVCKLPALSHS
-898 EGEEEEEEEEDEGK
+898 EGEEEDDEEEEDGK
-912 SWSSEKVK
+912 GWSSEKVK

-1008 VGRDSEDKNWA
+1008 NDPTDKNWV

-1056 VQQIAMEMQL
+1056 VQQMALEMQL

-1073 RKTLEQLQEKDT
+1073 RKTLELLQEKDT
-1085 GNIFSEPVP
+1085 SNIFTEPVP
-1094 LSEVPDYLDHIKKPM
+1094 LSEVPDYLEHVKKPM
-1109 DFFTMK
+1109 DFQTMK
-1115 QNLEAYR
+1115 RNLEAFR
-1122 YLNFDD
+1122 YQNFDQ
-1128 FEEDFNLIVS
+1128 FEEDFNLIVN
-1138 NCLKYNAKD
+1138 NCIKYNAKD
-1147 TIFYRAAVRLREQG
+1147 TIFYRAASRLREQG
-1161 GAVLRQARRQAE
+1161 AALLRQARKQAE
-1173 KMGIDF
+1173 KIGIDF
-1179 ETGMHIPHSLTGDE
+1179 ETGMHIHPVITGNEIGRHDF
-1193 APHHTEDAEEE
+1193 E
-1204 RLVLLENQKHLPVEE
+1204 RAHLSDSRKQLPLEE
-1219 QLKLLLERLDEV
+1219 QLKVQLARLDEV
-1231 NSSKQSVGR
+1231 NASKQSIGR
-1240 SRRAKMIKKE
+1240 ARRAKMIRKE
-1250 MTALRRKLA
+1250 ITSIRRKMVY
-1259 HQRETG
+1259 QQESR
-1265 RDGPERHGPS
+1265 RDGGSERHSSAGRGALPLHGPS
-1275 SRGSLTP
+1275 E
-1282 HPAACDKD
+1282 KD

-1298 ESSSQETSKGL
+1298 ESSSQETGKGL
-1309 GPNMSS
+1309 GPNTSS
-1315 TPALE
+1315 TNAHE

-1339 PKRPGRPPKNRE
+1339 PKRPGRPPKNRDNQL
-1351 SQMTP
+1351 SSGQI
-1356 SHGGSPVGPP
+1356 SSPIGPP
-1366 QLPIMGS
+1366 QLSVTGGS
-1373 LRQRKRGRSPR
+1373 QRRKRVRSPR
-1384 PSSSSDS
+1384 PTSSSDS
-1391 DSDKSTEDPPM
+1391 DSDSEKSAEEPSL
-1402 DLPAN
+1402 DLPTN
-1407 GFSGGNQPVKKS
+1407 GFSSSTQQVKKS

-1424 NDCSL
+1424 TDCNL
-1429 PRSSSDSESSSSSS
+1429 PRSSSDSESSTTSS

-1465 SRGTFPED
+1465 SRDNFAD
-1473 SSEDTSGTENEA
+1473 YSSEDTSGTENES
-1485 YSVGTGRGVGHSIVR
+1485 YSVGGRVGHGLVR
-1500 KSLGRGAGWL
+1500 KGLESRGAGWL
-1510 SEDEDSPLDALDLV
+1510 SEDEDSPLEALDLV

-1535 ALIIDPKMPREGMFH
+1535 ALIIDPKMPREGVFH
-1550 HGVPIPVPPLE
+1550 HGVPIPVPPVD
-1561 VLKLGEQMTQE
+1561 VLKLGEQMAQE
-1572 AREHLYLVLFFDNKR
+1572 AQEHLYLVLFFDNKR

-1600 GVNQD
+1600 GMNRE

-1627 HRALQHRSKVQGE
+1627 DRAMQHRNKVQGDP
-1640 QSSETSDSD
+1640 SSESSESD

>member
-1 MSFSGA
+1 
-7 SERSVP
+7 
-13 ATKIEITVSC
+13 
-23 RYNVDSK
+23 
-30 TNISKPWAVCLG
+30 
-42 AIRVSIVQ
+42 
-50 LHPQDIATMQLCA
+50 
-63 NKLDKK
+63 
-69 DFFGKSDPFLV
+69 
-80 FYRSNEDGTFTICH
+80 
-94 KTEVVKNTLNPVWQ
+94 
-108 PFSIPVR
+108 
-115 ALCNGDYDRTV
+115 
-126 KIDVYDWDRDGSHDF
+126 
-141 IGEFTTSYRELSK
+141 
-154 AQNQFTVYEVL
+154 
-165 NPRKKCKKK
+165 
-174 KYVNSGTVTL
+174 
-184 LSFSVDSEFTFVDY
+184 
-198 IRGGTQL
+198 
-205 NFTVAI
+205 
-211 DFTASNGN
+211 
-219 PLQPTS
+219 
-225 LHYMSPYQLSAYA
+225 
-238 MALKA
+238 
-243 VGEII
+243 
-248 QDYDSDKLFPAY
+248 
-260 GFGAKLP
+260 
-267 PEGRISH
+267 
-274 QFPLNNNDED
+274 
-284 PNCAGIEGV
+284 
-293 LESYFQSL
+293 
-301 RTVQLYGPTYFAP
+301 
-314 VINQV
+314 
-319 ARAAAKISDG
+319 
-329 SQYYVLLII
+329 
-338 TDGVISDMTQT
+338 
-349 KEAIVSASSLPMSII
+349 
-364 IVGVGPAMF
+364 
-373 EAMEELDGDDV
+373 
-384 RVSSRGRYAERDI
+384 
-397 VQFVPFRDY
+397 
-406 VDRSGNQVLSM
+406 
-417 ARLAKDVLAE
+417 
-427 IPEQLLCD
+427 
-435 SMGVDFDVK
+435 MGVDFDVK

-515 EVSQSPSREVMSYA
+515 EVSQSPGREVMSYA

-559 EAPEEAPENGS
+559 EVPEEAPENGS

-898 EGEEEEEEEEDEGK
+898 EGEEDEDEEEDEGK

-1094 LSEVPDYLDHIKKPM
+1094 LSEVTELDEVPDYLDHIKKPM

-1179 ETGMHIPHSLTGDE
+1179 ETGMHIPHSLAGDE

-1231 NSSKQSVGR
+1231 NASKQSVGR

-1282 HPAACDKD
+1282 HPTACDKD

-1298 ESSSQETSKGL
+1298 ESSSQETSK
-1309 GPNMSS
+1309 
-1315 TPALE
+1315 
-1320 VGRRTSVL
+1320 
-1328 FSKKNPKTAGP
+1328 
-1339 PKRPGRPPKNRE
+1339 
-1351 SQMTP
+1351 
-1356 SHGGSPVGPP
+1356 
-1366 QLPIMGS
+1366 
-1373 LRQRKRGRSPR
+1373 
-1384 PSSSSDS
+1384 
-1391 DSDKSTEDPPM
+1391 

-1485 YSVGTGRGVGHSIVR
+1485 YSVGTGRGVGHSSKYPRPRPRMPGAQCQGLASPLAADPSLLSHSCEVVR

-1535 ALIIDPKMPREGMFH
+1535 ALVGFCFSCHTASLPTPECRLTINRLFLLSAELQSTQGSLADRH
-1550 HGVPIPVPPLE
+1550 LE
-1561 VLKLGEQMTQE
+1561 VPG
-1572 AREHLYLVLFFDNKR
+1572 
-1587 TWQWLPRTKLVPL
+1587 
-1600 GVNQD
+1600 
-1605 LDKEKMLEG
+1605 
-1614 RKSNIRKS
+1614 
-1622 VQIAY
+1622 
-1627 HRALQHRSKVQGE
+1627 
-1640 QSSETSDSD
+1640 

>member
-1 MSFSGA
+1 
-7 SERSVP
+7 
-13 ATKIEITVSC
+13 
-23 RYNVDSK
+23 
-30 TNISKPWAVCLG
+30 
-42 AIRVSIVQ
+42 
-50 LHPQDIATMQLCA
+50 
-63 NKLDKK
+63 
-69 DFFGKSDPFLV
+69 
-80 FYRSNEDGTFTICH
+80 
-94 KTEVVKNTLNPVWQ
+94 
-108 PFSIPVR
+108 
-115 ALCNGDYDRTV
+115 
-126 KIDVYDWDRDGSHDF
+126 
-141 IGEFTTSYRELSK
+141 
-154 AQNQFTVYEVL
+154 
-165 NPRKKCKKK
+165 
-174 KYVNSGTVTL
+174 
-184 LSFSVDSEFTFVDY
+184 
-198 IRGGTQL
+198 
-205 NFTVAI
+205 
-211 DFTASNGN
+211 
-219 PLQPTS
+219 
-225 LHYMSPYQLSAYA
+225 
-238 MALKA
+238 
-243 VGEII
+243 
-248 QDYDSDKLFPAY
+248 
-260 GFGAKLP
+260 
-267 PEGRISH
+267 
-274 QFPLNNNDED
+274 
-284 PNCAGIEGV
+284 
-293 LESYFQSL
+293 
-301 RTVQLYGPTYFAP
+301 
-314 VINQV
+314 
-319 ARAAAKISDG
+319 
-329 SQYYVLLII
+329 
-338 TDGVISDMTQT
+338 
-349 KEAIVSASSLPMSII
+349 
-364 IVGVGPAMF
+364 
-373 EAMEELDGDDV
+373 
-384 RVSSRGRYAERDI
+384 
-397 VQFVPFRDY
+397 
-406 VDRSGNQVLSM
+406 
-417 ARLAKDVLAE
+417 
-427 IPEQLLCD
+427 
-435 SMGVDFDVK
+435 MGVDFDVK

-549 DNLDVVSEDE
+549 DNLDVVSEDD

-575 ETPAATP
+575 ETPAVTP

-898 EGEEEEEEEEDEGK
+898 EGEEEEDEEEDEGK

-1094 LSEVPDYLDHIKKPM
+1094 LSEVTELDEVPDYLDHIKKPM

-1179 ETGMHIPHSLTGDE
+1179 ETGMHIPHNLAGDE
-1193 APHHTEDAEEE
+1193 APHHTEDAAEEE

-1298 ESSSQETSKGL
+1298 ESSSQETSK
-1309 GPNMSS
+1309 
-1315 TPALE
+1315 
-1320 VGRRTSVL
+1320 
-1328 FSKKNPKTAGP
+1328 
-1339 PKRPGRPPKNRE
+1339 
-1351 SQMTP
+1351 
-1356 SHGGSPVGPP
+1356 
-1366 QLPIMGS
+1366 
-1373 LRQRKRGRSPR
+1373 
-1384 PSSSSDS
+1384 
-1391 DSDKSTEDPPM
+1391 

-1407 GFSGGNQPVKKS
+1407 GFSSGNQPVKKS

-1485 YSVGTGRGVGHSIVR
+1485 YSVGTGRGVGHSSKYPRPRPGMLGPQCPGLTSPLSADLPPLSHSCEVVR